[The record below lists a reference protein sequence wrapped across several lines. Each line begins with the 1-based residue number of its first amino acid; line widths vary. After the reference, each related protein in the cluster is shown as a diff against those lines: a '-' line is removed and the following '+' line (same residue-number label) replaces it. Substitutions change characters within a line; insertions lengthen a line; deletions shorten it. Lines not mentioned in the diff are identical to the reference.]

1 MCVLGVLSGL
11 VYCMYWT
18 KVLYELDWHCTGL
31 VYTGML
37 YVLDWAGLQCGTTQA
52 TVIQKPTSNDT

>member
-11 VYCMYWT
+11 VCCMYWT

-37 YVLDWAGLQCGTTQA
+37 YVLDWAGL
-52 TVIQKPTSNDT
+52 

>member
-1 MCVLGVLSGL
+1 MYRLYKYWTGGVICVLGVLSGL
-11 VYCMYWT
+11 VCCMYWT

-37 YVLDWAGLQCGTTQA
+37 YVLDWAGL
-52 TVIQKPTSNDT
+52 